1 MPRRS
6 PPTHYDILEISTT
19 ATAEEIKSAY
29 RKLVK
34 QHHPDAQASPL
45 DAIASAERIRQVNAA
60 YEILKH
66 RDRRQDYDDRLHYN
80 TRLQDNSRDRAER
93 VRDTINTMQG
103 RPTVTDEEIARRV
116 WIDRVYTPVNRK
128 INSLLRSLAPQIR
141 ALSADPYDEN
151 LVDEFAAYVDDCR
164 KQFAKAEA
172 LFRKHPNPSTLAGV
186 ASRLYYC
193 LNQLGD
199 AIEELHYFPLNFDDR
214 HLHTG
219 QELFR
224 IARGLRQEAADTLK
238 ASQSR

>member
-6 PPTHYDILEISTT
+6 PPTHYEVLEISVT

-45 DAIASAERIRQVNAA
+45 DAVASAERIRQLNAA
-60 YEILKH
+60 YEVLKH
-66 RDRRQDYDDRLHYN
+66 RDLRRDYDDRIRQLDADRSA
-80 TRLQDNSRDRAER
+80 RLRE
-93 VRDTINTMQG
+93 TIQTMQG
-103 RPTVTDEEIARRV
+103 RPTAADEEIARRL
-116 WIDRVYTPVNRK
+116 WIDRVYTPLNRQ
-128 INSLLRSLAPQIR
+128 INALLRSLAPQLR
-141 ALSADPYDEN
+141 ALSADPYDEQ
-151 LVDEFAAYVDDCR
+151 LVDDFANYVEDCR
-164 KQFAKAEA
+164 KKFAKAET

-186 ASRLYYC
+186 ASGLYYC
-193 LNQLGD
+193 MNQLGD

-224 IARGLRQEAADTLK
+224 IARGLRQEAAEILR
-238 ASQSR
+238 ASQRR